1 MNTINQ
7 SFQDEVN
14 FRLEIPPLIHSI
26 FENIK
31 EGVLILDG
39 RGHIIKINQRGI
51 VMHGFTED
59 EIMQLPHKPLEYYR
73 VFDADHAELPHRQWP
88 HHRLMNG
95 ENFSDVK
102 FIIVPHHDAPKL
114 LVNCTGIPHFDENGA
129 FTGGVLIYNKIS
141 ESDEIHSIMLSR
153 DGYFRELIK
162 YQQQLKDERELL
174 QSVIDNIPVMV
185 TIYDKKVHPI
195 ILNQAFVKITGWTNE
210 DARHHNIME
219 LAYPD
224 PLYRDE
230 VHYFMASLQHG
241 FKDIVMRTKNGKDIE
256 TSWANIELSDG
267 RQVGVGIDISG
278 RVKLEKDLIAARERA
293 ENVARFQYD
302 FIQNISHEVRTPM
315 NSILGF
321 SELLHDKIDGIK
333 EKEFLYAISNNGE
346 QLLRLIEDIIVL
358 SQLDNDDMVIQK
370 EKTGIREVMEQTRS
384 KIEGLRKRYNKNNL
398 NLVIICPDS
407 DKHAIIETDKMRL
420 HQVLMNLA
428 DNALKY
434 TERGSVEIGCRFRSE
449 TNDILFYVRD
459 TGIGIRKEF
468 HDKMFKRFYR
478 VHDRSSTEF
487 RGTGLGLTISKR
499 LVQLLGG
506 DMWFESEYGKGTVF
520 YFNHPYL
527 EMVDNE
533 PRSSLVREIY
543 QPDVVMPDLSNHT
556 ILIVEDDSFSYL
568 MLYHMLEETNAMVIH
583 ADTGLKA
590 VQIFE
595 RYQADLVF
603 LDIRLP
609 EMDGYQVI
617 EQLKKINSRV
627 PVVAQTANALPDDQ
641 RKIQDAGFSGYI
653 TKPLSRSSLNDI
665 LRKFL

>member
-1 MNTINQ
+1 
-7 SFQDEVN
+7 
-14 FRLEIPPLIHSI
+14 
-26 FENIK
+26 
-31 EGVLILDG
+31 
-39 RGHIIKINQRGI
+39 
-51 VMHGFTED
+51 
-59 EIMQLPHKPLEYYR
+59 MQLLHEPLEYHR
-73 VFDADHAELPHRQWP
+73 VFDADYAELPILQWP
-88 HHRLMNG
+88 QHRLLNG

-102 FIIVPHHDAPKL
+102 FIIVPYHDAAKL
-114 LVNCTGIPHFDENGA
+114 LVSCTGIPQFDENGA

-141 ESDEIHSIMLSR
+141 ESDEIRSVMLSR
-153 DGYFRELIK
+153 DEYFSELLN

-185 TIYDKKVHPI
+185 TIYDKKVQSI
-195 ILNQAFVKITGWTNE
+195 ILNHAFVKITGWTNE
-210 DARHHNIME
+210 DAQHHNIME

-224 PLYRDE
+224 PLYREE
-230 VHYFMASLQHG
+230 VYYFMSSLQHG

-278 RVKLEKDLIAARERA
+278 RVKLEKDLITARERA

-321 SELLHDKIDGIK
+321 SELLHKRLDGTK

-346 QLLRLIEDIIVL
+346 QLLRLIDDIIVL

-370 EKTGIREVMEQTRS
+370 EKTGIREIMNKTKS

-407 DKHAIIETDKMRL
+407 DKHAIIETDKML
-420 HQVLMNLA
+420 LNQVLMNLA

-434 TERGSVEIGCRFRSE
+434 TEKGSIEIGCVFRSE
-449 TNDILFYVRD
+449 TKDILFYVRD
-459 TGIGIRKEF
+459 TGIGIRKDF
-468 HDKMFKRFYR
+468 HDKMFKRFNR
-478 VHDRSSTEF
+478 VHDRSTTEY

-533 PRSSLVREIY
+533 SQSSQIREIY
-543 QPDVVMPDLSNHT
+543 RTDVVLPDLFDHT

-568 MLYHMLEETNAMVIH
+568 MLYHMLEETKAMVIH

-617 EQLKKINSRV
+617 EQLKKLNSSV
-627 PVVAQTANALPDDQ
+627 PIIAQTANALPEDQ
-641 RKIQDAGFSGYI
+641 RKIHAAGFSGYV